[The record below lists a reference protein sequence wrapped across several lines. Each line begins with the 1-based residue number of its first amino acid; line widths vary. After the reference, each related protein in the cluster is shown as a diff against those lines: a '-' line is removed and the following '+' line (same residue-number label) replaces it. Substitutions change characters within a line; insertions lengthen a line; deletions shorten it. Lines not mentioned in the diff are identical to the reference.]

1 MSYTNLL
8 VANDGP
14 VRTITINRPD
24 QLNALN
30 RATIDELDR
39 ALSEA
44 EGDTSVR
51 VLMLTG
57 SGAKAFV
64 AGADIKEFAHFG
76 VEEGK
81 ALSADGHQKLFNH
94 VERLNKPV
102 IAAVNGF
109 ALGGGLEL
117 AMSCHFRVAS
127 ETAKLG
133 LPEVGLGVIPGY
145 GGTQRL
151 AQLVGKGK
159 ALEIILLGSS
169 GMIPAAEA
177 HQWGLVNHVVPAD
190 QLISTCME
198 LASKIARNSP
208 TALGAAI
215 RAVNAGYEPGANGLQ
230 REIEEFGKCFGTAD
244 FKEGTSAFMEK
255 RKAEGITWTSSCAAD
270 DADGGRRWAARR
282 LEEPSRHHQADQISG
297 TSSSLSCCPH
307 RPIEDLPGSIP
318 RRFRYSGSA

>member
-8 VANDGP
+8 IADADN
-14 VRTITINRPD
+14 VRVITINRPD

-30 RATIDELDR
+30 RATIEELDR
-39 ALSEA
+39 ALTEA
-44 EGDTSVR
+44 EADKNVR
-51 VLMLTG
+51 VLVITG

-64 AGADIKEFAHFG
+64 AGADIKEFAHFS
-76 VEEGK
+76 VEDGK
-81 ALSADGHQKLFNH
+81 ALSADGHDKLFSH

-159 ALEIILLGSS
+159 AMEMILLGSS

-177 HQWGLVNHVVPAD
+177 QQWGLVNHVVPAD
-190 QLISTCME
+190 QLLSTTME

-215 RAVNAGYEPGANGLQ
+215 RAVNAGYEPGADGLQ

-244 FKEGTSAFMEK
+244 FKEGTGAFMEK
-255 RKAEGITWTSSCAAD
+255 RKAVFQGN
-270 DADGGRRWAARR
+270 
-282 LEEPSRHHQADQISG
+282 
-297 TSSSLSCCPH
+297 
-307 RPIEDLPGSIP
+307 
-318 RRFRYSGSA
+318 